1 MKVVSD
7 GSSTAG
13 ETFSLV
19 CSVETE
25 EGVRSEDMSISWT
38 TPDGTVIE
46 TENLTTE
53 GNVTTG
59 ILDFFP
65 LSTSDRGDY
74 RCTGRIVAGGV
85 GVNVS
90 NDSSQEIIS
99 VTSESSPIILQWL
112 MPSLSLSPSSR
123 GVSDLQHW
131 WRASL
136 PGNRAGHHLHCLSGP
151 SC

>member
-1 MKVVSD
+1 MEVVSD
-7 GSSTAG
+7 GNSTAG

-25 EGVRSEDMSISWT
+25 EGVRSADISISWT
-38 TPDGTVIE
+38 TPDGAVIE
-46 TENLTTE
+46 TENRTTE
-53 GNVTTG
+53 GRVTTG
-59 ILDFFP
+59 RLDFFP

-74 RCTGRIVAGGV
+74 TCTGRIVAESV

-90 NDSSQEIIS
+90 NDSSQEIN
-99 VTSESSPIILQWL
+99 VTSESSPIILRWL
-112 MPSLSLSPSSR
+112 LPSLPLSPSSR

-136 PGNRAGHHLHCLSGP
+136 PGNRAGHLHCLSGHG
-151 SC
+151 C